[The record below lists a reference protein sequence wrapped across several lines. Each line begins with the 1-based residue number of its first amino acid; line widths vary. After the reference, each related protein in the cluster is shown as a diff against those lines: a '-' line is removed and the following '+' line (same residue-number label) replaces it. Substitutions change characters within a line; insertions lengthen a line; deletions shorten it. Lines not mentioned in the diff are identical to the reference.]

1 MASRDSTA
9 AIYCG
14 RLVRDAAQS
23 VKSYTKPT
31 WRKNRLMLKRPAPLQ
46 AIWILV
52 PLVGFELT
60 TYRLQGGC
68 STN

>member
-1 MASRDSTA
+1 MLS
-9 AIYCG
+9 
-14 RLVRDAAQS
+14 DAAQS